1 LRRVLLARSR
11 ERRSLTVTNALRIYA
26 HRLSLNVKR
35 IFTYKQGVSPGRS
48 MSMAKFAVVALLG
61 LVALPAAIALDG

>member
-1 LRRVLLARSR
+1 
-11 ERRSLTVTNALRIYA
+11 
-26 HRLSLNVKR
+26 VKR